1 MIRGTTPTEVFT
13 VNNPEAI
20 DLAQCSQIWATIT
33 DNSGKDYTWDSER
46 LVVDGNTISL
56 ELTQEETLRFKVGA
70 ARAQLR
76 FLYSDGTAF
85 ASRPCPLRIED
96 VRKDGV
102 IS

>member
-13 VNNPEAI
+13 VNNPEVI
-20 DLAQCSQIWATIT
+20 DLSQCSQIWATIT
-33 DNSGKDYTWDSER
+33 DNSGKDYTWDLER
-46 LVVDGNTISL
+46 LVVNGDEISL
-56 ELTQEETLRFKVGA
+56 ELTQTETLAFKVGA

-76 FLYSDGTAF
+76 FLYNDGTAF
-85 ASRPCPLRIED
+85 ASKPVPLRIED